1 MQMAWPATE
10 PMSATPSQITSIFA
24 ADPVHGLRGGEGWT
38 LDSVRRDIA
47 TIHHL
52 VSRAFRCTLDSAIE
66 RDGRGFCAHIIFVRS
81 GELGVVQWGH
91 RRTLSGGDIFV
102 ACAWLPITFE
112 GSDDLD
118 LLIITLPG
126 WWSMQRFMDQ
136 FQILPD
142 LHVGKTYFAAPIIA
156 DLARSL
162 FGLTDGD
169 DVAASQGLH
178 MIADLM
184 RTALAA
190 CAARDKAMPRAQGRM
205 GAILWFMARN
215 LEKPGLSAQDAAASL
230 RCSVRTI
237 YKTCAIYGASF
248 STLLIEIRLVAAQY
262 QLMRTDEQV
271 SQIAYG
277 VGFSSLSHFSRLFR
291 ARFGIPAKTMRR
303 ARVAQSPH

>member
-1 MQMAWPATE
+1 
-10 PMSATPSQITSIFA
+10 MSARPSQITSIFT
-24 ADPVHGLRGGEGWT
+24 ADPIHGRRGGEGWT
-38 LDSVRRDIA
+38 LDSVRRDTA

-52 VSRAFRCTLDSAIE
+52 ASSAFCCTVDGAIE

-81 GELGVVQWGH
+81 GELSVGQWGH
-91 RRTLSGGDIFV
+91 RRTLSVGDIFV
-102 ACAWLPITFE
+102 ACAWLPIIFE

-118 LLIITLPG
+118 LLIIALPG
-126 WWSMQRFMDQ
+126 WWAMQRFMDQ

-142 LHVGKTYFAAPIIA
+142 LYVSKTYFAAPIIA

-169 DVAASQGLH
+169 DTTASQGLD

-190 CAARDKAMPRAQGRM
+190 CADTDKAMPRAQGRM

-215 LEKPGLSAQDAAASL
+215 LDKPGLSAQEVATGL

-237 YKTCAIYGASF
+237 YKTCATYGASF

-262 QLMRTDEQV
+262 QLMRTDERV

-291 ARFGIPAKTMRR
+291 ARFGIPATRMRR
-303 ARVAQSPH
+303 ARVAQSLH